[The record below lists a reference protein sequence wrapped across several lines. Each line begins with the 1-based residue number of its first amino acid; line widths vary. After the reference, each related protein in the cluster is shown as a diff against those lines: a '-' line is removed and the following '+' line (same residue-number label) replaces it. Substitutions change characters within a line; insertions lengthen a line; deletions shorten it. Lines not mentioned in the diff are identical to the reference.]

1 MSRRASAI
9 PVPDEARE
17 LVEEINAIRAGFWSR
32 LRELNAND
40 ANGGP
45 RTTGSD
51 IDGLLGRDGEKAD
64 LEDQLRR
71 RFFPRAARVTV
82 DQWGVYTW
90 SPTGRVVRMAWK
102 LTPPPVE

>member
-17 LVEEINAIRAGFWSR
+17 LVDEINAIQEGFWSR
-32 LRELNAND
+32 LRELNNND

-45 RTTGSD
+45 HTTGRD
-51 IDGLLGRDGEKAD
+51 IDNLLDRDATKTE

-71 RFFPRAARVTV
+71 RFFRRAARVTV

-90 SPTGRVVRMAWK
+90 SPTGRVVRQVWK
-102 LTPPPVE
+102 IEQPRE

>member
-17 LVEEINAIRAGFWSR
+17 LVDEINAIQAGFWSH
-32 LRELNAND
+32 LRELNNND

-45 RTTGSD
+45 HTTGRD
-51 IDGLLGRDGEKAD
+51 IDNLLGRDDRKAE
-64 LEDQLRR
+64 LEAQLRR
-71 RFFPRAARVTV
+71 KWFPRAARVTV

-90 SPTGRVVRMAWK
+90 SPTGRSVRMVWK
-102 LTPPPVE
+102 IEQPRE